1 MTCIPKFQPLLA
13 ALLLMAILLPGC
25 HRGYY
30 RRMADKEAADLVQQK
45 AVDPRWQSAT
55 GNVQVAP
62 ESRMFNP
69 FSQDHPPIPP
79 DDPTSAQLMR
89 RVDGRPG
96 YPHWHAN
103 GDTEYVEN
111 PEWLQYLPM
120 NEKGEVILDF
130 ERAFDLAILHSPIY
144 QRQRE
149 ELYLTALD
157 VALERFGFDS
167 QLFAGY
173 NSFLA
178 LRRGESTLSTGLG
191 TGVGGGGISY
201 RKLGITGASYTIGLA
216 NSILWNFGNSAT
228 QSANSLVNFSIIQ
241 PLMRGAGRDRI
252 MESLTQA
259 ERDLLGNVRL
269 FERFRQ
275 GYFLEIT
282 VGRAAASNLS
292 RNAGNFLGNPT
303 QASFGVTGVL
313 GLLQTQQNI
322 LNQEINVK
330 YLEDVVE
337 QFREFQRRD
346 RVDALQV
353 KQTESRLF
361 TAQSNLLQLKTNYQN
376 DLDRFKIVLGLP
388 PWLPVSIVDD
398 YLAQFR
404 LISLPVQDRQRRVI
418 DLRKSAGDQ
427 LNRIDSLLPT
437 TREDADNHQWTPD
450 LETEVAKL
458 ESYLDAAL
466 EEVAQIQSTDRQQ
479 LEGDFQ
485 KLESVRPERIAYL
498 TGLRAKVDSG
508 LMLGDVDPAIL
519 EDNSVPQPEK
529 LRTALASTLG
539 NLEKVKANIESLR
552 EKVRSVRAQKAALPP
567 AQYYDLVNN
576 EILFPIADQMT
587 QLNNL
592 LIEVSLTQALARS
605 NSITLPQIELSSA
618 RAMEIASCFRLD
630 WMNARAA
637 LVDNWRKIEFF
648 ADQLESQ
655 FDLVLEGSMANDGN
669 NPFKIDY
676 RNGLL
681 RGGFRFDSPIVRFNE
696 RNQYREALISYQRA
710 RRTYYQYEDEVSR
723 NLRLTLRTLDQFKIQ
738 FELFRRNVQVAVEQF
753 EIARFRLDQPARAG
767 GGGGGGGVGA
777 AAGMGAGGG
786 ANALGSTAA
795 RDLLDAITGLQNA
808 QDQYMQV
815 WVRYEVLR
823 RGLDYDLGTMVLDDS
838 GRWIDPGP
846 IDSSIADRAG
856 AQLGIDPSC
865 LDCGLPPSMQAFE
878 SMLGQNPGTDPS
890 VDESAEME
898 EEIAPKIQPG
908 IILPVPEPVPNS
920 RKPTP

>member
-1 MTCIPKFQPLLA
+1 MTPTSSTRFLLA
-13 ALLLMAILLPGC
+13 TLLLVAFLIAGC

-45 AVDPRWQSAT
+45 AADPRWESAN
-55 GNVQVAP
+55 GNIQVAP
-62 ESRMFNP
+62 QSRMFNP

-79 DDPTSAQLMR
+79 DDPTSAELMR

-130 ERAFDLAILHSPIY
+130 ERAFDLALLHSTVY

-173 NSFLA
+173 NSFLS
-178 LRRGESTLSTGLG
+178 LRRGESAINSGLG
-191 TGVGGGGISY
+191 ASGGGISF

-228 QSANSLVNFSIIQ
+228 QSASSLVNFSIVQ

-282 VGRAAASNLS
+282 VGRAAANSLS
-292 RNAGNFLGNPT
+292 RGAGNFLGNPT
-303 QASFGVTGVL
+303 QATFGAGGIL

-353 KQTESRLF
+353 KQTEARLF
-361 TAQSNLLQLKTNYQN
+361 SAQSNLLQLKTNYQN

-388 PWLPVSIVDD
+388 PWVPVSVVDN
-398 YLAQFR
+398 YLSQFR
-404 LISLPVQDRQRRVI
+404 LISLPIQDRQRRVI

-427 LNRIDSLLPT
+427 LNRIDSLLPA
-437 TREDADNHQWTPD
+437 TRGEAAAHQWSPE
-450 LETEVAKL
+450 LESEVAKL
-458 ESYLDAAL
+458 EDYLSRAL
-466 EEVAQIQSTDRQQ
+466 TEIEEIEAIDQQQIQD
-479 LEGDFQ
+479 DFQ
-485 KLESVRPERIAYL
+485 KLETVRPERISYL
-498 TGLRAKVDSG
+498 TQLRGKVDAG
-508 LMLGDVDPAIL
+508 EMLGDVDPAIL
-519 EDNSVPQPEK
+519 EDNSVPQPEN
-529 LRTALASTLG
+529 LRKALNTTLTNLG
-539 NLEKVKANIESLR
+539 KVRQNIELLLEKVRNTP
-552 EKVRSVRAQKAALPP
+552 AQKAALPP
-567 AQYYDLVNN
+567 DQYYDYVNN
-576 EILFPIADQMT
+576 EILFPLADQMT

-605 NSITLPQIELSSA
+605 NSITLPQVELTPK
-618 RAMEIASCFRLD
+618 RATEIASCFRLD

-637 LVDNWRKIEFF
+637 LVDNWRQIEFV

-655 FDLVLEGSMANDGN
+655 FDLVLDGSMGNDGN

-676 RNGLL
+676 KTGVL
-681 RGGFRFDSPIVRFNE
+681 RGGFRFDTPIVRFAE
-696 RNQYREALISYQRA
+696 RNQYRDALIRYQRA

-738 FELFRRNVQVAVEQF
+738 FELSRRNVQVAVEQF

-777 AAGMGAGGG
+777 GAAIGAGGG

-795 RDLLDAITGLQNA
+795 RDLLDAITNLQNA

-815 WVRYEVLR
+815 WVRYEILR
-823 RGLDYDLGTMVLDDS
+823 RGLDYDLGTMVLDET
-838 GRWIDPGP
+838 GRWIDPGM
-846 IDSSIADRAG
+846 IDSSIAERAA
-856 AQLGIDPSC
+856 AQLGIDPTC
-865 LDCGLPPSMQAFE
+865 LDCGLPQSMQAFE
-878 SMLGQNPGTDPS
+878 EMLGPS
-890 VDESAEME
+890 GGKQATVDESAEME
-898 EEIAPKIQPG
+898 EDLAPKNQPG
-908 IILPVPEPVPNS
+908 TILPAPNFPLPQPVPS
-920 RKPTP
+920 PR